1 MFSKC
6 RERAGRIGATAI
18 VGMLFVL
25 PTESFSQ
32 QNADVDG
39 LAGSAQEIEF
49 FEKKIRPILVE
60 HCYECHSAD
69 SKSLRGGLLVD
80 HSAGLLEGGD
90 SGPALVAG
98 NPAEGTLMEAL
109 RYETFEMPPRQK
121 LPDEVIAD
129 FEEWIRSGAVDP
141 RTAASTRHDRAGIDL
156 EKGREF
162 WSFQPLK
169 RPVPPSTEN
178 SSWPE
183 SDIDRF
189 VLARLEAENLEP
201 LPPANDLTLL
211 RRLYFDL
218 TGLPPSVEEIHQ
230 FEADSSES
238 RIENVVDRLLE
249 SPEFGRHWGRHWLDL
264 ARYSDSTGG
273 GRSMLY
279 GSAWRYRNYVI
290 DALNRD
296 TPYDEFVRQQI
307 AGDLLE
313 ADDYQERQR
322 QLVATG
328 FLALGPHNYEN
339 QDKEQL
345 RMDIVDEQVDTIGRV
360 FLGMTIGCARCHD
373 HKFDP
378 IPTADYYAM
387 AGIFR
392 STQSAIDG
400 NVSKWVTTALPQSP
414 EVENTRRR
422 IEKEIAHV
430 QKRIQKL
437 STTLEHLE
445 AELPRIVVDD
455 PQAMLSG
462 RWKTSESV
470 GGYVGEGYQFSD
482 DPTARAR
489 FVIPTD
495 EARYEVQIS
504 YTSHANR
511 TPHGKIV
518 VASAGETETFEV
530 DQRQPPQLEGAY
542 QPVGEVQSS
551 GEVHLTIES
560 SGKGMT
566 IVDSVRLIKK
576 PDPQSESSDNLD
588 LSESAVQYERTSREL
603 NGFRAELEELT
614 KQLPEPGPLV
624 MSVSDE
630 GEISDYAICI
640 RGNVHQLGEPVQRGF
655 LSVIAERGQKL
666 PGDQSGR
673 LELANWIASP
683 DNPLTARVY
692 VNRIWHH
699 LFGSGLVRT
708 VDNFG
713 LPGEVPSHP
722 ELLDHLAMD
731 FIEGNW
737 STKSLIRKIVLSRTY
752 QLSSDIPELNHPDPD
767 NRLFSRQNRRRLT
780 AESIHDA
787 FLMFSGELTF
797 SAVEDSVRPET
808 KSEYGYQFEFGTRA
822 VYLPVFRNRLPDLM
836 GVFDFPDPNLSV
848 GRRVSSTVSPQ
859 SLFLMNSEFVLDRAN
874 ATAERVL
881 EHESSV
887 SDRLRWVGLLILN
900 RELSEEEEHL
910 LVDAVASDPDSVDR
924 WSAVCATLMRSI
936 DFRYLR

>member
-1 MFSKC
+1 M
-6 RERAGRIGATAI
+6 AAI
-18 VGMLFVL
+18 VGTLFIL
-25 PTESFSQ
+25 PAELFSQ
-32 QNADVDG
+32 QNAG
-39 LAGSAQEIEF
+39 EEEFAGSAQEVEF
-49 FEKKIRPILVE
+49 FEKKIRPILVK

-80 HSAGLLEGGD
+80 NAHGLTEGGD
-90 SGPALVAG
+90 SGPAIVAG

-109 RYETFEMPPRQK
+109 RYETFEMPPRQQ
-121 LPDEVIAD
+121 LPEDVIED
-129 FEEWIRSGAVDP
+129 FEEWIRRGAVDP
-141 RTAASTRHDRAGIDL
+141 RTAATPRHDRAGIDL

-162 WSFQPLK
+162 WSFQPVE
-169 RPVPPSTEN
+169 RQTPPSVQKGN
-178 SSWPE
+178 WP
-183 SDIDRF
+183 SCDIDRF
-189 VLARLEAENLEP
+189 ILARLEEENLEP
-201 LPPANDLTLL
+201 FPPASELILL
-211 RRLYFDL
+211 RRLFFDL
-218 TGLPPSVEEIHQ
+218 TGLPPSVAEIRRFQ
-230 FEADSSES
+230 EDTSES
-238 RIENVVDRLLE
+238 RLENVVDRLLL

-290 DALNRD
+290 DAFNRD

-307 AGDLLE
+307 AGDLME

-328 FLALGPHNYEN
+328 FLVLGPHNYEN

-378 IPTADYYAM
+378 IPTADYYAL

-392 STQSAIDG
+392 STHSAVDG

-414 EVENTRRR
+414 DIENARQR
-422 IEKEIAHV
+422 IEKDIAQV

-437 STTLEHLE
+437 STTLEHLK
-445 AELPRIVVDD
+445 AELPSIVVDD

-462 RWKTSESV
+462 IWKTSESV
-470 GGYVGEGYQFSD
+470 GGYVGEGYRFSD
-482 DPTARAR
+482 DPNARAR

-511 TPHGKIV
+511 TPRGTILV
-518 VASAGETETFEV
+518 DSAGESETFEV
-530 DQRQPPQLEGAY
+530 DQRQPPELAGSY
-542 QPVGEVQSS
+542 QSVGEVQST
-551 GEVHLTIES
+551 GEVHLTIQS

-576 PDPQSESSDNLD
+576 PDPQSDASDGPD
-588 LSESAVQYERTSREL
+588 SSESALQFERISREL
-603 NGFRAELEELT
+603 TEFRAELEELK
-614 KQLPEPGPLV
+614 KQLPETGPLV

-630 GEISDYAICI
+630 GEISDYAVCI
-640 RGNVHQLGEPVQRGF
+640 RGNVHQLGEPVERGF
-655 LSVIAERGQKL
+655 LSVIDEEERKL

-673 LELANWIASP
+673 LELADWIASP
-683 DNPLTARVY
+683 ENPLTARVY

-699 LFGSGLVRT
+699 LFGTGLVRT

-722 ELLDHLAMD
+722 ELLDHLAIQ
-731 FIEGNW
+731 FIEGGW
-737 STKSLIRKIVLSRTY
+737 STKELIRKIVLSRTY
-752 QLSSDIPELNHPDPD
+752 QLASGTSHPNHSDPD
-767 NRLFSRQNRRRLT
+767 NRLLSRQNRRRLN

-787 FLMFSGELTF
+787 LLMFSGELSF
-797 SAVEDSVRPET
+797 SSVEDSVRPGT
-808 KSEYGYQFEFGTRA
+808 KSEYGYQFDFGSRA
-822 VYLPVFRNRLPDLM
+822 VFLPVFRNRLPDLM
-836 GVFDFPDPNLSV
+836 SVFDFPDPNLSI
-848 GRRVSSTVSPQ
+848 GNRVSSTVSPQ
-859 SLFLMNSEFVLDRAN
+859 SLFLMNSEFILQRAN
-874 ATAERVL
+874 ATAQRVL
-881 EHESSV
+881 EIEGSISE
-887 SDRLRWVGLLILN
+887 RLQWAALLILN
-900 RELSEEEEHL
+900 RELTDEEEHL
-910 LVDAVASDPDSVDR
+910 LAEAVGSDPDSIDR